1 MRFWHL
7 ILGFIFSC
15 NLSAQYL
22 SASGN
27 WALPMDAPVE
37 LSAGFGDLR
46 PNHFHMGIDVRT
58 GGKINLPI
66 YACEAGF
73 VSRIRVSS
81 FGYGWVLYVQHPNGF
96 TTVYAHCT
104 RFAERIQQV
113 YLDSSRVRQQ
123 NEIDL
128 ILPADF
134 LVVQR
139 GEQIAFSGN
148 TGGSTGPHLHFE
160 LRDTK
165 TEHALNPFLHGFS
178 VSDQAPPLL
187 QGIRVYAVDSLGYA
201 VPGKALNISLTQK
214 QHKVVLPPGFLDQ
227 GSKLGLAL
235 EVTDYFSAGGRSYG
249 LFSAE
254 ALSSSN
260 ERFAFEFDEIDF
272 EDSRYINIHH
282 DAAHA
287 RTSQRKFQKLF
298 KSNDNPLTIYAYDGN
313 GAFQIGAKD
322 SLQIQIMLR
331 DINGNETLHALLIS
345 NPHEKLV
352 NKPFFT
358 SQTHWLPNAA
368 YDYQQGPWALH
379 IDSFTFY
386 EPVLKKLNFQAKTIG
401 STQTIVQKPIQI
413 SYQFSNETLAQKYC
427 ITMNGAA
434 LPGKFEHGK
443 LTATTKTLGTWGLR
457 QDLIPPVIKENP
469 NNKLDSTSSGKFYWL
484 VSDDFSGIAYYACYQ
499 NGNWVPAYYDA
510 KTKQISAQ
518 FNVPFK
524 ENEVLMLL
532 VKDAVGNE
540 TKKEWKVPAREAEKQ
555 IVAPSE

>member
-1 MRFWHL
+1 MRYWLLFL
-7 ILGFIFSC
+7 SLIFSF
-15 NLSAQYL
+15 NLLSQYL
-22 SASGN
+22 SVQGD
-27 WALPMDAPVE
+27 WALPMAAPVE

-66 YACEAGF
+66 YSCEAGF
-73 VSRIRVSS
+73 ISRIRVSS
-81 FGYGWVLYVQHPNGF
+81 VGYGWVLYVQHPNGF

-104 RFAERIQQV
+104 SFAERIQQV
-113 YLDSSRVRQQ
+113 YLDSSMVRQN

-128 ILPADF
+128 ILPPDF
-134 LVVQR
+134 LLVQR

-148 TGGSTGPHLHFE
+148 SGGSTGPHLHFE

-178 VSDQAPPLL
+178 VSDQAAPLL
-187 QGIRVYAVDSLGYA
+187 QGLRIYAVDASGYA
-201 VPGKALNISLTQK
+201 IPGKALNISLTQK

-227 GSKLGLAL
+227 ESKLGLAL

-272 EDSRYINIHH
+272 EDSRYINTHH
-282 DAAHA
+282 DAAYA
-287 RTSQRKFQKLF
+287 RTSKRKFQKLF

-313 GAFQIGAKD
+313 GSFEIGAKD

-331 DINGNETLHALLIS
+331 DINGNETQHSLMIS
-345 NPHEKLV
+345 NPHEKLLS
-352 NKPFFT
+352 KPFFV

-368 YDYQQGPWALH
+368 YDYQQGAWTIH

-386 EPVLKKLNFQAKTIG
+386 EPIPKKLNFQAKTIG
-401 STQTIVQKPIQI
+401 SAQTIIQKPIQI
-413 SYQFSNETLAQKYC
+413 AYQFSTETQAQKYC
-427 ITMNGAA
+427 ITMNGAV

-443 LTATTKTLGTWGLR
+443 LTATTKILGTWGLK
-457 QDLIPPVIKENP
+457 QDLLAPVIKENP

-484 VSDDFSGIAYYACYQ
+484 VTDDFSGLAYYACFQ
-499 NGNWVPAYYDA
+499 NGKWIPAYYDA
-510 KTKQISAQ
+510 KTKQISTQ
-518 FNVPFK
+518 FKVPFQ
-524 ENEVLMLL
+524 ENEVLVLL

-540 TKKEWKVPAREAEKQ
+540 TKKEWKVPARAPEKLN
-555 IVAPSE
+555 IAPSE